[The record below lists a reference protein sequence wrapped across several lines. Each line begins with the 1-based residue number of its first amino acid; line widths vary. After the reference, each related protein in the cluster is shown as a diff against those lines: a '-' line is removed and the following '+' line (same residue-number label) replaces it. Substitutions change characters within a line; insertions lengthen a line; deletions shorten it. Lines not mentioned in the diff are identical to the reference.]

1 EALKGNKKNQD
12 GKQHTLSIITNDFT
26 YQELKTNL
34 NVRELTFSFVGEH
47 TILEA
52 CKHAD
57 IYGPGALSLSKPII
71 TRNMEGLCSIS
82 NEYGYEVFSEIEG
95 TLKKDI
101 ENIHF
106 QKKLIEGLQTL
117 KRVYYV
123 IYVLMSLETM
133 NNDYMKSYIADMGYS
148 NVNVDINIY
157 NQLSTNILSITV
169 WYCGDP
175 ECEGTKLTDSCTN
188 GMRNN
193 IKQYDD

>member
-1 EALKGNKKNQD
+1 MVFLVSTPIHMLNNTNIFWSCFKEALKGNKKNQD

-106 QKKLIEGLQTL
+106 QDCK
-117 KRVYYV
+117 
-123 IYVLMSLETM
+123 
-133 NNDYMKSYIADMGYS
+133 
-148 NVNVDINIY
+148 
-157 NQLSTNILSITV
+157 
-169 WYCGDP
+169 P
-175 ECEGTKLTDSCTN
+175 
-188 GMRNN
+188 
-193 IKQYDD
+193 